1 MAYNPKIHHRK
12 SIRLKGY
19 DYSQDG
25 LYFVTICCE
34 NRICRFGNIK
44 DGVMHLNEYGEI
56 AYTQWVKLAE
66 RFNNYELDV
75 FQIMPN
81 HMHGIIVLNNPTT
94 AIIVDADND
103 IKNAAAGA
111 PLAGAPN
118 DDENHARAALA
129 VALSG
134 ADSIKGAGADSI
146 KGTGASPARTGGN
159 SGNAGNLG
167 DIVGAYK
174 SIVANE
180 CLKIYKSNN
189 ERMGKLWQ
197 RNYYEIIIRNE
208 KSYARISEYI
218 INNPAKWD
226 ADKFYH

>member
-44 DGVMHLNEYGEI
+44 NGVMHLNEYGEI

-111 PLAGAPN
+111 PLAGA
-118 DDENHARAALA
+118 
-129 VALSG
+129 LSG
-134 ADSIKGAGADSI
+134 ADSIKGAGV
-146 KGTGASPARTGGN
+146 SPTRTGENSGN
-159 SGNAGNLG
+159 SGNSGNLG

-180 CLKIYKSNN
+180 CLKIYKS
-189 ERMGKLWQ
+189 
-197 RNYYEIIIRNE
+197 
-208 KSYARISEYI
+208 
-218 INNPAKWD
+218 
-226 ADKFYH
+226 